1 MTAGPVVVV
10 SPTKV
15 TKVGVVA
22 GEDKFTGKTI
32 SGAGVVLVVLVVV
45 VVVSLVV
52 EVVSVVTSLLVV
64 VVVVVVVVVD
74 VDCEVDVEAT
84 VLVVSVMPV
93 SCCLLFP

>member
-1 MTAGPVVVV
+1 MTAGPVVVN
-10 SPTKV
+10 PTKV

-45 VVVSLVV
+45 VVSLVV
-52 EVVSVVTSLLVV
+52 EVVSAVTSLL